1 MIEYPEGE
9 YWIEHPDWYKE
20 YGSYGRIGY
29 TARWDNFGGNT
40 TGSGPLGTTFAPF
53 LTKENRFV
61 SADDP
66 IDTDVWFIDAGPVVA
81 RRSTDGL
88 WWGGLDPNSLSDQG
102 VAWSTNYTADGTGYE
117 NRATNAGGHENQPG
131 LRPVGSNTWSM
142 QLSYGG
148 IFGSLNAVSTD
159 NLFNIGG
166 FAGSTPTI
174 NSYYAS
180 NPKNTNFVKA
190 IDSGAKFRWKED
202 PTGTV
207 YTLSTNISQKR
218 LLRHSTRRSKLVA
231 TQDGTSSG
239 VPNPGYGATS
249 MAEDLSFNFT
259 SGFDLRNI
267 TPTCIGV
274 WNPVQSGKITGGRRI
289 ELIAAN
295 SAGGTSGA
303 NTNTCTGND
312 PGNNDL
318 SIFVPTLTDAGND
331 FATIHVGMA
340 LYRYTSFKLNAGG
353 GSLEKVTHSDNLGS
367 SSQDYLVVREI
378 VQMATGYELKLGGY
392 TRQLEQT
399 EHDLSINQ
407 LQPELGT
414 NLQFVQVGM
423 NGYSN
428 NSEFNIRQVGRST
441 TKGCVGAVGYTLE
454 FVKAIDPEPIL
465 SENPAIWE
473 TEPKEIKDLD
483 VYYEASPT
491 IPMKID
497 ASNVYDAVPVGSVIY
512 EDSTPP
518 GKPFLVIDHFT
529 GG

>member
-1 MIEYPEGE
+1 MKGFEDHTKLHWKNTDKMLTGGFGVLADYLDISNAYSYWWNVSDDLPNPGTQNYGYYLIDEFASMATYFRKYTKGVSGSRTYFSNPVTYQSSIPTYEVDRSDIRHLVPGSSSDPDVIEYPEGE

-312 PGNNDL
+312 PVNDDL
-318 SIFVPTLTDAGND
+318 SIFVP
-331 FATIHVGMA
+331 
-340 LYRYTSFKLNAGG
+340 SW
-353 GSLEKVTHSDNLGS
+353 
-367 SSQDYLVVREI
+367 
-378 VQMATGYELKLGGY
+378 YEWL
-392 TRQLEQT
+392 
-399 EHDLSINQ
+399 
-407 LQPELGT
+407 
-414 NLQFVQVGM
+414 
-423 NGYSN
+423 
-428 NSEFNIRQVGRST
+428 
-441 TKGCVGAVGYTLE
+441 
-454 FVKAIDPEPIL
+454 
-465 SENPAIWE
+465 
-473 TEPKEIKDLD
+473 
-483 VYYEASPT
+483 
-491 IPMKID
+491 
-497 ASNVYDAVPVGSVIY
+497 
-512 EDSTPP
+512 
-518 GKPFLVIDHFT
+518 
-529 GG
+529 